1 MMHFSDSSGLL
12 NRDGQV
18 NNVAKLFPINNVL
31 FRYHLIYLLSN
42 SAKSTRRLNNFITKS
57 LSFFKIKCFLHQID
71 HISKKTQTYKKV
83 QQEKTCYKNKYLTKT
98 ISTTPIKS
106 IFLLILRFVSKIFK
120 DSLIMVGQAVQN
132 SVSFTIRAQFFL
144 IYIQLTHI
152 HSVSSYMYLVLF
164 IFNQK

>member
-71 HISKKTQTYKKV
+71 HISKKFSKKKRV
-83 QQEKTCYKNKYLTKT
+83 TK
-98 ISTTPIKS
+98 INI
-106 IFLLILRFVSKIFK
+106 
-120 DSLIMVGQAVQN
+120 
-132 SVSFTIRAQFFL
+132 
-144 IYIQLTHI
+144 
-152 HSVSSYMYLVLF
+152 
-164 IFNQK
+164 